1 MVSPPLAEG
10 AEIGAPSRETLAQI
24 DVARECFLLVDFLVV
39 NQPDSPA
46 RRALEAVGGSLQP
59 IAVLPNELNVVTLL
73 NFVSPSQLVEKF
85 EVLPRVANKP
95 SQLPLPITQ
104 GAADTIVLY
113 RIRRNELETSRR
125 R

>member
-1 MVSPPLAEG
+1 MLPDRDF
-10 AEIGAPSRETLAQI
+10 RETLAQI
-24 DVARECFLLVDFLVV
+24 DVGRECFLLVDFLVV

-85 EVLPRVANKP
+85 GVLPRVPNEP
-95 SQLPLPITQ
+95 SQLPPPITQ
-104 GAADTIVLY
+104 GAVDTIVLY